1 VKALSILFLAL
12 GLLLCVWGVAAMA
25 AEDLQGGADA
35 WGAIFLAGG
44 ALSLVIGGG
53 LFTRRR
59 RAG

>member
-12 GLLLCVWGVAAMA
+12 GFLLCVWGIASIA

-35 WGAIFLAGG
+35 WGAIFLAVG
-44 ALSLVIGGG
+44 ALSLVIGAG

-59 RAG
+59 VG